1 VSGGAFRRGNLFR
14 LGGLVKSTLDHLG
27 LSRQLLERQA
37 LTKWAQ
43 VVGPHNAAAS
53 APENIRDGVMFVA
66 CKNSMWANE
75 LSLHKERIIGRLNK
89 ALGGNV
95 VKDIRFSARGF
106 KRAKEAI
113 AKEAFAGESNSL
125 EAIQLPESEAKKA
138 REVASASPSAE
149 LAELIE
155 KAVLTSKRRA
165 ELKKQDEGHKA
176 NESRG

>member
-1 VSGGAFRRGNLFR
+1 MSGETFRRGNLFR
-14 LGGLVKSTLDHLG
+14 LGGLVKDTLDHLG
-27 LSRQLLERQA
+27 LRRQVLERQA

-75 LSLHKERIIGRLNK
+75 LSLHKQRILSRLNK

-113 AKEAFAGESNSL
+113 AKEASADESNSL
-125 EAIQLPESEAKKA
+125 EAVQLPESEAKKA
-138 REVASASPSAE
+138 REVASVSPSAE
-149 LAELIE
+149 LAERIE
-155 KAVLTSKRRA
+155 RAVLTSKRRA
-165 ELKKQDEGHKA
+165 ELKKQET
-176 NESRG
+176 RGSHG